1 MTELTQEELIRRRKL
16 LDALSGG
23 GQPEATGKLGWLTHL
38 ANAGDRLLQAK
49 MQGDLAKDEQMFQ
62 RQEQS
67 ALADELRNYFTTSQG
82 KSGSLDQ
89 AGAAQLMFGNN
100 DAPVQ
105 ALPEPQQADPRKAIE
120 QALMSRFP
128 QMQQIG
134 MAGMQTTGK
143 PAKTA
148 EHVVNGNL
156 VRTTEGQPGAQ
167 VLGTWEKPQEKWS
180 DPYPLDA
187 TDPRSKVVQKNSL
200 TGQIRAVDN
209 GTTVNVDTGK
219 GTEKRATEIATAQ
232 MKDLTAMRESAQSSA
247 ATLDKLTQA
256 ELDFAN
262 GVKSGITAD
271 VGMVLSKIGQAFG
284 MEADP
289 SVANTESFR
298 AQLANLVYADI
309 KNLGAGTGISN
320 TDLLFAKQGAGA
332 DPLTSPEGMQ
342 RLLRLAKV
350 AHANKLAGYE
360 DQLGKFSQ
368 LQGVRPEDVDYFRV
382 PFNASMGE
390 GVSFDTKTGRWKPQ
404 PLPGRAGTTPVPG
417 EPKSLKGGAA
427 AEGKVLS
434 VDQLTPEQRQALMQY
449 LGGGNANR

>member
-1 MTELTQEELIRRRKL
+1 MTQLTQEDLVRRRKL
-16 LDALSGG
+16 LEALTQG
-23 GQPEATGKLGWLTHL
+23 GQPEATGKFGWATHL
-38 ANAGDRLLQAK
+38 ANAGDRLLQAR
-49 MQGDLAKDEQMFQ
+49 MQAKLAEDETAYQKQEQGALGEELKNYLTQ
-62 RQEQS
+62 RQG
-67 ALADELRNYFTTSQG
+67 R
-82 KSGSLDQ
+82 SGSLDQ
-89 AGAAQLMFGNN
+89 QGAAELMFGNS

-105 ALPEPQQADPRKAIE
+105 ALPEPVQANPRAALEKA
-120 QALMSRFP
+120 LSSRFP

-134 MAGMQTTGK
+134 MADMASMGK

-167 VLGTWEKPQEKWS
+167 VLGTWDKPQEKWT

-187 TDPRSKVVQKNSL
+187 NDPKSPTVQKNTV
-200 TGQIRAVDN
+200 TGQLRAVGTG

-232 MKDLTAMRESAQSSA
+232 IKDLGTMRESAMSSA

-271 VGMVLSKIGQAFG
+271 IGMTLAKIGQAFG
-284 MEADP
+284 MEVDP
-289 SVANTESFR
+289 TVANTESFR

-309 KNLGAGTGISN
+309 KNLGSGTGVSN

-332 DPLTSPEGMQ
+332 DPLSSPEGML
-342 RLLRLAKV
+342 RLIRLAKT

-368 LQGVRPEDVDYFRV
+368 LEGVKPADVEFFRV
-382 PFNASMGE
+382 PFNVQMGE
-390 GVSFDTKTGRWKPQ
+390 GVTFDTKTGRWKPQ

-427 AEGKVLS
+427 PGAVLS
-434 VDQLTPEQRQALMQY
+434 IDQLSPEQRQSLMQY
-449 LGGGNANR
+449 LGGANAGR

>member
-1 MTELTQEELIRRRKL
+1 MTELTQEELVRRKRL
-16 LDALSGG
+16 LEALAQG
-23 GQPEATGKLGWLTHL
+23 GQPEANGKLGWATHL
-38 ANAGDRLLQAK
+38 ANAGNKLMQAH
-49 MQGDLAKDEQMFQ
+49 MQSKLAGDEAAFQ
-62 RQEQS
+62 RQEQG
-67 ALADELRNYFTTSQG
+67 ALGEELKNYLRQRQG
-82 KSGSLDQ
+82 SSGALDQ
-89 AGAAQLMFGNN
+89 QGAAQLMFGDN
-100 DAPVQ
+100 DAAVQ
-105 ALPEPQQADPRKAIE
+105 ALPEPVQANPRAALEKA
-120 QALMSRFP
+120 LSSRFP

-134 MAGMQTTGK
+134 MADMASVGK

-180 DPYPLDA
+180 EPYPLEA
-187 TDPRSKVVQKNSL
+187 NNPQSKLVQKNSV
-200 TGQIRAVDN
+200 TGQLRAVDN

-219 GTEKRATEIATAQ
+219 GTEKRATEIASAQ
-232 MKDLTAMRESAQSSA
+232 MKDLSGMREAAQSSA
-247 ATLDKLTQA
+247 TTLDKLTQA

-271 VGMVLSKIGQAFG
+271 VGMVLAKVGQAFG

-289 SVANTESFR
+289 TVANTESFR

-309 KNLGAGTGISN
+309 KNLGSGTGVSN

-368 LQGVRPEDVDYFRV
+368 LKGVAPEDVEYFRV

-390 GVSFDTKTGRWKPQ
+390 GVTFDTKTGRWKPQ
-404 PLPGRAGTTPVPG
+404 PLPNRAGVTPVPG
-417 EPKSLKGGAA
+417 EPKSLKGDAN
-427 AEGKVLS
+427 GKVLS
-434 VDQLTPEQRQALMQY
+434 VDQLSPEQRQALMQY
-449 LGGGNANR
+449 LGGANANR